1 MFGPTLSRIALRIVG
16 IALGAWGALH
26 CWLAWL
32 LWQEEGRFRDVAR
45 IGAVLFGSWGAFDL
59 FAAVFLVLA
68 KNWARYA
75 GFMTIA
81 LHFALT
87 FFVYREAP
95 PDVAGACV
103 KLLIAFGVSAALLVL
118 ANSADKP

>member
-32 LWQEEGRFRDVAR
+32 LWQEEGRFLDVAR

-95 PDVAGACV
+95 PDGARACV
-103 KLLIAFGVSAALLVL
+103 KLLSAFGVSAALLVL
-118 ANSADKP
+118 ANNADKP